1 MRAVVVA
8 VFVLLVSACSKDPA
22 SGSKTMLGGIQY
34 TVANSE
40 IGSLIDHPGAR
51 EILETHLPGFTGN
64 EQIDVAR
71 PLTLHQ
77 VQPYYAELITVQA
90 LAAIDSELAELPGT
104 KPVEVFTS
112 AETEIGRMF
121 DDPEARAIID
131 QHIEG
136 FSTADRAHL
145 TRPFTLKFI
154 QKYAPEMVTEAALA
168 DIDAD
173 LAKLAKQRAGA
184 TQDEPMAGGPGNS
197 DNATE

>member
-1 MRAVVVA
+1 MRAFLLAVVV
-8 VFVLLVSACSKDPA
+8 VFATACSKGSD
-22 SGSKTMLGGIQY
+22 SGSKTMLGGTSY
-34 TVANSE
+34 TVAESE
-40 IGSLIDHPGAR
+40 IGALIDHPGAR
-51 EILETHLPGFTGN
+51 EIIDTHLPGFTSD
-64 EQIDVAR
+64 EQIEVAR
-71 PLTLHQ
+71 PLTLPE
-77 VQPYYAELITVQA
+77 VQPYYADLITDEA
-90 LAAIDSELAELPGT
+90 LAKVDADLAELPGT

-112 AETEIGRMF
+112 AETEIGRML

-131 QHIEG
+131 KHIEG

-154 QKYAPEMVTEAALA
+154 QKYAPEMITEQALV

-184 TQDEPMAGGPGNS
+184 QDEPMAGGPGDK